1 MNSILICD
9 VFMHLFE
16 AILLWFYCESLFK
29 SRFKKV
35 QSFLMVLLGYIILFL
50 AYQLWNPVINALL
63 NIIVIFSI
71 IKFLY
76 NEKIKISLLHTFLYY
91 SFLAGAE
98 FVVMPTLA
106 VILNTDFFS
115 YQSDEVFYI
124 IASIISKLV
133 HLLCCVIIIII
144 YQRIKKHDNK
154 KGYAITLIIP
164 VTNIIVLVLIAF
176 AIKDTPIDKKMYH
189 IWTISAVLIL
199 ISSILVFYNRSYL
212 IRQSEKINELN
223 IENQSKKMN
232 EQFFEVIEK
241 NNESMQILAHDFKNH
256 LSQINSFTKI
266 SDVNDYINRI
276 YPEVEVF
283 ISTGVSDN
291 KALDLIIS
299 KYMSLCDFKNIE
311 FVFDVHLCNLSQMDN
326 VDLSSLLNN
335 LLDNAMDAA
344 IKSSNKTI
352 EFETSH
358 FTPYYD
364 QILVKNSCDEKPHH
378 NNRSLVT
385 NKTDKLTHGIGLKSV
400 KKIVE
405 KYNGMYNWEYDEKE
419 KEFITIITIPR

>member
-1 MNSILICD
+1 MNSKLICD
-9 VFMHLFE
+9 AFVYIFE
-16 AILLWFYCESLFK
+16 AILLWFYCESLFIC
-29 SRFKKV
+29 RLRRMA
-35 QSFLMVLLGYIILFL
+35 SFLIVFFLYGGLFL
-50 AYQLWNPVINALL
+50 LFQIGNPLLNALA
-63 NIIVIFSI
+63 NILVIFLV
-71 IKFLY
+71 IKYLY
-76 NEKIKISLLHTFLYY
+76 YEKLVKSMVHTFLYY
-91 SFLAGAE
+91 LFLIGAE
-98 FVVMPTLA
+98 FVVMPVLA
-106 VILNTDFFS
+106 IILNTEFFS
-115 YQSDEVFYI
+115 YQNNEAYYI
-124 IASIISKLV
+124 LSSVISKII
-133 HLLCCVIIIII
+133 HLLCCIIVIIL
-144 YQRIKKHDNK
+144 YQRIKNHDNG

-164 VTNIIVLVLIAF
+164 ITNIIVLVLIAF
-176 AIKDTPIDKKMYH
+176 TIKDTPLDKTMYNT
-189 IWTISAVLIL
+189 WTISAVLIL
-199 ISSILVFYNRSYL
+199 VSSLLVFYNRSYL

-256 LSQINSFTKI
+256 LSQINSFTEI

-276 YPEVEVF
+276 YPDVEVF

-291 KALDLIIS
+291 RALDLIIS
-299 KYMSLCDFKNIE
+299 KYISLCDFKNIK
-311 FVFDVHLCNLSQMDN
+311 FVFDVHLCNLSQIDN

-344 IKSSNKTI
+344 NKSSNKTI

-364 QILVKNSCDEKPHH
+364 QILVKNSCDEKPRH